1 MLCCLRRLAGATH
14 ALGRCAE
21 VIDDASAA
29 LLGDQPHF
37 QLEQARRRLPFLPA
51 LQGEPRDA
59 TGAGGPRAE
68 ASQFGGGRM
77 TPVRVAAVGVGGW
90 GRALADAAGRGTG
103 LAIVACT
110 SRGADNRAAFAKTY
124 GCRDLPSYEA
134 VLADPEVEGV
144 LITTPHSLHAEQIV
158 AGARAGKHVFVDKPF
173 ALTVADGRR
182 ATEACRRAGI
192 VLAVGH
198 QRRKQAASRA
208 LKRLLD
214 EGVLGRVA
222 QIEGNFSS
230 DVGFALRPGVWR
242 TVRAETPGGA
252 MTNLGIH
259 HVDTFQYF
267 LGPII
272 RVMAFSRRVALTG
285 VDIDDATSILFEF
298 ASGSLGYL
306 GTSWVH
312 ANRTAVI
319 TLHGTEAQAWS
330 EADGTRLFVARR
342 GQPERTAVSLTQVD
356 AVVEELAEFVRSVRE
371 GARPEVGGLEGT
383 ANVAVLEAI
392 VESAE
397 TGRAVLVRST
407 DT

>member
-1 MLCCLRRLAGATH
+1 MLCCLRCLAGATH
-14 ALGRCAE
+14 ALRGCAE
-21 VIDDASAA
+21 VIDDVERCIFNSNK
-29 LLGDQPHF
+29 LL
-37 QLEQARRRLPFLPA
+37 RRLPSLTA

-59 TGAGGPRAE
+59 AGAGAPRSE
-68 ASQFGGGRM
+68 AGEFGGGRM

-144 LITTPHSLHAEQIV
+144 LITTPHSLHAEQVV
-158 AGARAGKHVFVDKPF
+158 AAARAGKHVFVDKPF

-182 ATEACRRAGI
+182 ATEACRRAGV

-214 EGVLGRVA
+214 EDVLGRVA

-230 DVGFALRPGVWR
+230 DTGFALRPGVWR

-259 HVDTFQYF
+259 HVDTFQYL

-272 RVMAFSRRVALTG
+272 RVTAFSRRVALTG
-285 VDIDDATSILFEF
+285 VEIDDATSILFEF
-298 ASGSLGYL
+298 ASGGLGYL

-356 AVVEELAEFVRSVRE
+356 AVVEELAEFARSVRE